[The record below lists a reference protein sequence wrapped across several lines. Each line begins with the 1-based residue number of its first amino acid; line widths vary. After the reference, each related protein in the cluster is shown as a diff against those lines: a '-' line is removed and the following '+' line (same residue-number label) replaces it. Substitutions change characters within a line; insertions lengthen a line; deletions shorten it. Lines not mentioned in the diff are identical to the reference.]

1 MRKEFKIEN
10 RVIGH
15 AHPCFCVAEMSGNH
29 LQDYGRAVEIM
40 HAAKEAG
47 ADAVK
52 LQTYTADSLS
62 VDSDRE
68 CFQIHGGL
76 WDGMTEYQL
85 YQEAY
90 TPWDWQPKLQEV
102 AKKLGLICFSS
113 PFDHA
118 AVDFMAAH
126 QMPAYKIASYEI
138 NDIPLI
144 RKVAALHKPVIFA
157 TGVAYAQDIERAL
170 QVCKEEGNEEIILL
184 KCVSAY
190 PTPYEEINLNMI
202 PALAETYDCLVGLS
216 DHSMGSVVSVASIP
230 LGVKMVEKHLTLRR
244 ADGGPDGAFSME
256 PQEFKEMVDHIRIVE
271 KALGNAEYKL
281 TRKQEQEHN
290 GSRSLFVV
298 KDIKAGEKITPENVR
313 SIRPHAG
320 LHTMHYE
327 EVLGQTAVQDI
338 EKGTPLAWHMLS
350 K

>member
-1 MRKEFKIEN
+1 MLFR
-10 RVIGH
+10 
-15 AHPCFCVAEMSGNH
+15 S
-29 LQDYGRAVEIM
+29 
-40 HAAKEAG
+40 
-47 ADAVK
+47 
-52 LQTYTADSLS
+52 
-62 VDSDRE
+62 
-68 CFQIHGGL
+68 
-76 WDGMTEYQL
+76 
-85 YQEAY
+85 
-90 TPWDWQPKLQEV
+90 
-102 AKKLGLICFSS
+102 
-113 PFDHA
+113 
-118 AVDFMAAH
+118 
-126 QMPAYKIASYEI
+126 
-138 NDIPLI
+138 
-144 RKVAALHKPVIFA
+144 
-157 TGVAYAQDIERAL
+157 
-170 QVCKEEGNEEIILL
+170 
-184 KCVSAY
+184 
-190 PTPYEEINLNMI
+190 
-202 PALAETYDCLVGLS
+202 
-216 DHSMGSVVSVASIP
+216 SVVPVASIP

-338 EKGTPLAWHMLS
+338 EKGTPLAWHMLG